1 MRRSVVGQLAAE
13 PAANLEA
20 YRAAHEAAHEDA
32 PPAAQLDALSQC
44 EPHIGSVLLA
54 EYHRGSFELA
64 LLRSEKK
71 NRHRRTPTALLGAR
85 CATHPTATLGAHAGR
100 RRATRRPRRCTRAM
114 CVLPSSA
121 KARKRK
127 KRDDEGIICKKG
139 PICNWLN

>member
-71 NRHRRTPTALLGAR
+71 KSAPPNADSPARCKVRDASNRHARSTCWPQTRNATPQKMYT
-85 CATHPTATLGAHAGR
+85 CDV
-100 RRATRRPRRCTRAM
+100 RATVKCEST
-114 CVLPSSA
+114 
-121 KARKRK
+121 KEK
-127 KRDDEGIICKKG
+127 KT
-139 PICNWLN
+139 

>member
-71 NRHRRTPTALLGAR
+71 IGTAERRQPCSVQGAR
-85 CATHPTATLGAHAGR
+85 RIQP
-100 RRATRRPRRCTRAM
+100 PR
-114 CVLPSSA
+114 
-121 KARKRK
+121 
-127 KRDDEGIICKKG
+127 
-139 PICNWLN
+139 